1 MEIILLA
8 AGLSKRL
15 GTGEQ
20 KAIKTYRGEKLI
32 LHSLSACLE
41 CFDVVVV
48 TGYRSDEVSSC
59 ISDFLKNRDFE
70 HNCRIV
76 FNEEYET
83 GQFSSCMSGM
93 KATTGDFMFVLCDT
107 PNLDRML
114 IDKVYCEFKRLPDDI
129 DVLRPLASS
138 VPIHPVVFRSSA
150 RSVLMQWQPC
160 AGNDI
165 GFGKML
171 SLDKRLNV
179 RFFDVGDIEYA
190 KDLDYSDDF
199 NCLPSGN

>member
-20 KAIKTYRGEKLI
+20 KAIRTYCGERLI
-32 LHSLSACLE
+32 LHSLSVCLE

-59 ISDFLKNRDFE
+59 VSDFLKGRTFK
-70 HNCRIV
+70 HSCRIV
-76 FNEEYET
+76 FNDEYET
-83 GQFSSCMSGM
+83 GQFSSCMVGM

-107 PNLDRML
+107 PNLDCSL
-114 IDKVYCEFKRLPDDI
+114 IDRVYCEFKRLPDGI

-138 VPIHPVVFRSSA
+138 IPIHPVVFRSSA
-150 RSVLMQWQPC
+150 RNVLMQWQSC
-160 AGNDI
+160 GRKDAGLKDV
-165 GFGKML
+165 L

-179 RFFDVGDIEYA
+179 RFFDVGDIKYA
-190 KDLDYSDDF
+190 KDLDYPEDF
-199 NCLPSGN
+199 D